1 MPFEP
6 ATALTSAPQLT
17 GNMPASQLKRLKA
30 DLRKHGVTG
39 PQKSKQQKR
48 KDAKDGTRKSLN
60 VSRTAALAALREQAS
75 PFEVK
80 LPSKGP
86 KHQFATNQK
95 PKSAVLGKPGVAKGR
110 AEELRRQKLLPELQ
124 SRGRNGEFLDRRFGE
139 NDPTMSVE
147 DRGLERFMREKQRT
161 GNRQS
166 MFDLEA
172 NGDEDD
178 DDGGLTHGG
187 QALSFTKDTAVED
200 FQESLSDASDDDADD
215 QATRRA
221 EKRRKLLERV
231 QDLDND
237 VEQTNDSGRPKT
249 KNEIMREVMAKSKL
263 HKYERQQAK
272 EDDDELRER
281 LDAEMKDLFALM
293 RNSGPQKKSS
303 SAWEKGL
310 ATGAN
315 KEPAMNPERAALL
328 GGKDRDQADKE
339 WDIELKRLA
348 QDARGMP
355 TSRTR
360 TEEEKAEEAA
370 TRLREREEAQ
380 RRRMEGGEDSDEDAS
395 GQAGHDA
402 EEFDEEDDEF
412 GIGEGLT
419 SRVKQNQE
427 FEVEDEDDFVLDN
440 DLIASGSEIDESSEE
455 ESDNESSDSDD
466 GFNEANAADDEAEFV
481 SGLCGAEDQGREGLT
496 LRIPKSE
503 SAPARKGLPFT
514 YPCPETHEEFLA
526 ITRNIHGSELIT
538 VIQRIRTLYHPKLDG
553 KNKIKLAL
561 FVEVLVEH
569 LVYLPTLPERPPFA
583 VLEQLI
589 RHIHSLAKIFPIE
602 AGNAFRKYI
611 ILISKQRQLAPT
623 ASDLILFTAIGE
635 IFSTS
640 DQFHQVVTPT
650 MLDMGCY
657 LGQSTPK
664 TLGELAKGAYVCT
677 QFLSYQKLSRR
688 VVPEILNY
696 VVMAL
701 ASLAPAR
708 IRTTLGQVPMRA
720 SETDF
725 RLSTSDISVRQIS
738 FDDINFEAD
747 PSSKD
752 GEALKHALLVVFLQ
766 LAAQMAELWLGKSA
780 YIEMMS
786 PVATIITH
794 LLSKPCSQHIPL
806 STKSLAKST
815 HTKIS
820 RLLSQARLDRQ
831 PLAMHNHRPLPI
843 KSSIP
848 KFEEG
853 YRPDKHYD
861 PDRERAEMAKLKKEH
876 KRERKGALRELRKD
890 AHFIAR
896 ESLRQKKV
904 ADAEYE
910 KKYKRLVAEIQGEEA
925 HEAKEYE
932 KEKKLRQGK
941 R

>member
-1 MPFEP
+1 
-6 ATALTSAPQLT
+6 
-17 GNMPASQLKRLKA
+17 MPASQLKRLKA

-60 VSRTAALAALREQAS
+60 VSRAAALATLREQS
-75 PFEVK
+75 NPFEVK

-86 KHQFATNQK
+86 KHHFATAQK
-95 PKSAVLGKPGVAKGR
+95 PKSAILSKPGVAKGR

-124 SRGRNGEFLDRRFGE
+124 SRGRNGEFVDRRFGE

-147 DRGLERFMREKQRT
+147 DRGLERFMKEKQRA
-161 GNRQS
+161 GKRHS
-166 MFDLEA
+166 MFDLE
-172 NGDEDD
+172 GDGEDD
-178 DDGGLTHGG
+178 DDGLLTHGG
-187 QALSFTKDTAVED
+187 QALSFAKDLAVED
-200 FQESLSDASDDDADD
+200 FQESVSGDSDDDADD

-231 QDLDND
+231 QDLDVD
-237 VEQTNDSGRPKT
+237 MEQSNDSGRPKT
-249 KNEIMREVMAKSKL
+249 KNEVMREVMAKSKL

-293 RNSGPQKKSS
+293 RKSGPQTKSS
-303 SAWEKGL
+303 TAWEKGT

-315 KEPAMNPERAALL
+315 KEPTMNPERAALL
-328 GGKDRDQADKE
+328 DGKDRQQADKE

-355 TSRTR
+355 TSRTK

-370 TRLREREEAQ
+370 TRLREREEARK
-380 RRRMEGGEDSDEDAS
+380 RRQEGGEDSDVD
-395 GQAGHDA
+395 GPKQAG
-402 EEFDEEDDEF
+402 DEF
-412 GIGEGLT
+412 GELDEDEDEFGLGQGLVAQ
-419 SRVKQNQE
+419 SRQDLDLD
-427 FEVEDEDDFVLDN
+427 VEDEDDFVLDN
-440 DLIASGSEIDESSEE
+440 DLIASGSEPDESSDED
-455 ESDNESSDSDD
+455 SDEDLSDSDRGLGETSATD
-466 GFNEANAADDEAEFV
+466 DDADFV
-481 SGLCGAEDQGREGLT
+481 SGLLGAEDQGRDNLT
-496 LRIPKSE
+496 LTISGSDAAQAK
-503 SAPARKGLPFT
+503 KGLSFT
-514 YPCPETHEEFLA
+514 YACPESHQEFLT
-526 ITRNIHGSELIT
+526 ITKDVRGSELIT
-538 VIQRIRTLYHPKLDG
+538 VIQRIRTLYHPKLDS

-561 FVEVLVEH
+561 FAEVLVEH
-569 LVYLPTLPERPPFA
+569 LVYLPQQPERPSFA

-589 RHIHSLAKIFPIE
+589 RHIHSLAKLFPAE
-602 AGNAFRKYI
+602 VGNAFRKHI
-611 ILISKQRQLAPT
+611 ILIREQRQLSPT
-623 ASDLILFTAIGE
+623 ASDLVLFTAIGE

-650 MLDMGCY
+650 MLDMACY

-664 TLGELAKGAYVCT
+664 TLGDIAKGAYICT
-677 QFLSYQKLSRR
+677 QFLSYQKLSKR
-688 VVPEILNY
+688 VVPEVLNY
-696 VVMAL
+696 VATAL
-701 ASLAPAR
+701 GTLAPTRLQAS
-708 IRTTLGQVPMRA
+708 LGQVPVRE
-720 SETDF
+720 SEAGF
-725 RLSTSDISVRQIS
+725 RISSSDATKRQIS
-738 FDDINFEAD
+738 FSDVDFDAS
-747 PSSKD
+747 PSSKE
-752 GEALKHALLVVFLQ
+752 GEDLKHALMDVFLQ
-766 LAAQMAELWLGKSA
+766 LAAHMAELWIGKSA
-780 YIEMMS
+780 YIELMS
-786 PVATIITH
+786 PLSMIVTH
-794 LLSKPCSQHIPL
+794 LLSKKCSQNL
-806 STKSLAKST
+806 TSATKALAKST
-815 HTKIS
+815 NTRINI
-820 RLLSQARLDRQ
+820 LLAQARPERK

-843 KSSIP
+843 KTSIP

-925 HEAKEYE
+925 HEAKAYE